1 MKCCGNCEHWKE
13 VNKFGVGTCDAVK
26 HDVEGG
32 ETYDYDSD
40 SDEEIASNNDPAF
53 VVDGSGC
60 YAALKTREN
69 FGCALH
75 QAKES
80 K

>member
-1 MKCCGNCEHWKE
+1 VKRCGNCAHWKE
-13 VNKFGVGTCDAVK
+13 VDRFGVGTCDAVK

-40 SDEEIASNNDPAF
+40 SAEEIASNNDLAF
-53 VVDGSGC
+53 VVDGSGY

-75 QAKES
+75 TVKEW